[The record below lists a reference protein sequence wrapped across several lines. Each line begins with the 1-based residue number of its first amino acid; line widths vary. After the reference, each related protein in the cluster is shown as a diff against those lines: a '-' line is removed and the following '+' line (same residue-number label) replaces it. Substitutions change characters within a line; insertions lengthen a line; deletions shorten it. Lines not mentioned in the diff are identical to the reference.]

1 MQVICSPMNIGEFFA
16 DIVNLR
22 WFTNVLIRSLVI
34 CDGSTDGSTEL
45 GINDNKTRTVR
56 RINMTLIY
64 FQIEQLPLESNQS
77 AWGHLNP
84 INLQLFYNNS
94 PKTSLIES

>member
-22 WFTNVLIRSLVI
+22 WFTNVLIRSLVF
-34 CDGSTDGSTEL
+34 CDGSTEL
-45 GINDNKTRTVR
+45 GINDYKTRTLR
-56 RINMTLIY
+56 RINMT